1 MGNRHKG
8 LDHCGPGL
16 PYLGRFA
23 VEVSLIRWLVELGLK
38 AKSK

>member
-8 LDHCGPGL
+8 LDHCCPNL

-23 VEVSLIRWLVELGLK
+23 VEVSVNRPLVGLGLK
-38 AKSK
+38 AKK